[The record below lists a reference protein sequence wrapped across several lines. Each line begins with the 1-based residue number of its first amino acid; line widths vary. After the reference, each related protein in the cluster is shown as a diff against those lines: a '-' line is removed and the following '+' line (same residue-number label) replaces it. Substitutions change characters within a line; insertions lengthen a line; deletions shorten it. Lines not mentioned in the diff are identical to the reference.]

1 MSGSRA
7 AQEVP
12 VIDMGHK
19 EAGDVFDGICRHELG
34 MSRAEFLRR
43 WDAGEYQD
51 LDVDSIPGLVDVVL
65 ALSLVR

>member
-1 MSGSRA
+1 
-7 AQEVP
+7 
-12 VIDMGHK
+12 
-19 EAGDVFDGICRHELG
+19 